1 MKWTKND
8 FHYTKPDPNVSFI
21 DATSGVETIST
32 NPAAEH
38 ENTSE
43 DDFFKADPGKVCSN
57 VADMLGRPESYT
69 SLYPSNKGI
78 YFKFAKGIR
87 STALVDKN
95 GDLVPGGDFE
105 AQTVHGSAPSD
116 NPKETEKRVEEWL
129 GQRTSQKRQLETIKL
144 QFSVPGDSARE
155 VGDLIW
161 FQYPSE
167 NPESALAGKPVE
179 PHKYYS
185 GKYLITALK
194 HKLTGEEYTIHIEAI
209 KDGYRSQIS
218 PSFGL
223 VNPVIQSP
231 DGTS

>member
-1 MKWTKND
+1 
-8 FHYTKPDPNVSFI
+8 
-21 DATSGVETIST
+21 
-32 NPAAEH
+32 
-38 ENTSE
+38 
-43 DDFFKADPGKVCSN
+43 
-57 VADMLGRPESYT
+57 MLGKPEAYT
-69 SLYPSNKGI
+69 SLFPSNKGI

-95 GDLVPGGDFE
+95 GDLSPGGDFE
-105 AQTVHGSAPSD
+105 AQTVHGGPPSD

-129 GQRTSQKRQLETIKL
+129 GHRTSQKRQLETVKL

-167 NPESALAGKPVE
+167 NPEAALVNKPVE

-185 GKYLITALK
+185 GKYLITALR
-194 HKLTGEEYTIHIEAI
+194 HRLTGTEYTLRIEAI

-231 DGTS
+231 DGTGVVSGN